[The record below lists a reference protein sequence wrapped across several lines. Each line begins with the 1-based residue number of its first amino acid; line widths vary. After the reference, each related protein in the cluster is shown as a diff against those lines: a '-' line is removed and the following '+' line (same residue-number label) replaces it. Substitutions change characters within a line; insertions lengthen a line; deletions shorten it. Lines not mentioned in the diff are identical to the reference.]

1 MFTVK
6 TLPEFDAW
14 LNGLKDHTTR
24 LRLNTRLRKATLGN
38 LGVVKPVGENL
49 YEMKETFGPGWRMYY
64 TKRGESLILMLG
76 GGNKGSQSS
85 DIAKAK
91 TLKDTLEE

>member
-1 MFTVK
+1 MYTVK

-14 LNGLKDHTTR
+14 IDGLKDRVTH
-24 LRLNTRLRKATLGN
+24 LRLKTRLRKATLGN

-49 YEMKETFGPGWRMYY
+49 YEMKEYFGPGWRMYY
-64 TKRGESLILMLG
+64 TKHGETLILMLG

-85 DIAKAK
+85 DIAKANK
-91 TLKDTLEE
+91 LKNSLEE